1 MHDFIKSL
9 VRVPLVVPL
18 VVLVHPFLVLV
29 KMLPPQCRN
38 RFWKWESKNSCLLVN
53 LQKSLLLVKKLLQSK
68 LPKSFLTIFRK
79 LENLST
85 IWKKY
90 PNILHHNFKTH
101 GFTRVGRILAVMSSV
116 QDFRGP
122 GISDIERAWAYIEG
136 SMFNYSKI
144 FYVFH
149 FDWFGRINFQHHV
162 TYFIRLFSENGHRR
176 ALLAE
181 NPKKY
186 VTWPILTYTFS
197 TLLFMIGSEKTR
209 QRSLTLCCL

>member
-1 MHDFIKSL
+1 
-9 VRVPLVVPL
+9 
-18 VVLVHPFLVLV
+18 
-29 KMLPPQCRN
+29 MLPPQCRN

-90 PNILHHNFKTH
+90 PNILHHFKTH
-101 GFTRVGRILAVMSSV
+101 GFTRVGRILAVMSTV

-122 GISDIERAWAYIEG
+122 GISDIDRVRAYIEG
-136 SMFNYSKI
+136 SMFNFSKI

-162 TYFIRLFSENGHRR
+162 TYFIRLFTDNGQKW
-176 ALLAE
+176 ALFGQKIEKMSHMTDTNLHVLHSVVHDWQWK
-181 NPKKY
+181 NTP
-186 VTWPILTYTFS
+186 TFTYIMLLIVHAMC
-197 TLLFMIGSEKTR
+197 TLIAL
-209 QRSLTLCCL
+209 